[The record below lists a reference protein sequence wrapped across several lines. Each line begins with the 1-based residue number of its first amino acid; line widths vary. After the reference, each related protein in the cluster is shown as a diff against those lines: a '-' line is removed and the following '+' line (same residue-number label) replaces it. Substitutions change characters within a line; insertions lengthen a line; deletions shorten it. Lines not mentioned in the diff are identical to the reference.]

1 MHVSTMATAED
12 VKEHPESTTT
22 GVQQRSTA
30 EGAVMLPALVYNYL
44 PGMWPPH
51 AMFHNWG
58 TYGPVLAAHD
68 GSFYSGKRKPQNISD
83 ACASC
88 RRSKV
93 KCDEEK
99 PCRRCVKHGRAASCA
114 SWRLVPLCTVNPSA
128 LRFCLAVMSKMRLIC
143 LPRVSRLSFWEF
155 VRMDCCEL
163 LLACAYGAHLFSS
176 LYFRLEASVK

>member
-1 MHVSTMATAED
+1 MATAED

-22 GVQQRSTA
+22 GAQQRSTA

-68 GSFYSGKRKPQNISD
+68 GSFYSGKRKRQNISD

-114 SWRLVPLCTVNPSA
+114 SWRLVSFHCEPFCTS
-128 LRFCLAVMSKMRLIC
+128 F
-143 LPRVSRLSFWEF
+143 LSCRDEQNAPY
-155 VRMDCCEL
+155 
-163 LLACAYGAHLFSS
+163 LLAEGF
-176 LYFRLEASVK
+176 